1 MSFTP
6 STVPFSGTAGLSGVV
21 DTAAMINLYDR
32 DHPRLVVDPVAAA
45 ASAEPIVQWRQETAA
60 YRIGI
65 VQQRSV
71 DELERGKCN
80 RLGKPL
86 SQRSPNGGVT
96 RSEKR
101 SVDP

>member
-32 DHPRLVVDPVAAA
+32 DHPRLVVDPVDDPVAAA
-45 ASAEPIVQWRQETAA
+45 ASAAPIVQWRQETAA

-86 SQRSPNGGVT
+86 SQRSPI
-96 RSEKR
+96 RWSDAQR
-101 SVDP
+101 